1 MQNELEA
8 RPARTPVVR
17 KVAAGLI
24 LVVVAAFAI
33 HIVIGLVVT
42 VFWVALGIAVLL
54 AVLWALKTIV
64 W

>member
-8 RPARTPVVR
+8 RPPRTPVVR

-24 LVVVAAFAI
+24 LVLVAAFAI

-42 VFWVALGIAVLL
+42 VFWVALGIAVLF

>member
-1 MQNELEA
+1 M
-8 RPARTPVVR
+8 R

-24 LVVVAAFAI
+24 LVVVAALAI